1 MIRYIVKRLLQ
12 TLLVLILVSML
23 TFLLV
28 RLAPGNPARM
38 MLPESATDEM
48 VREME
53 IKMGLDR
60 PIYEQYI
67 MYVRDI
73 LQGDFGTSSVY
84 RASVT
89 SVVATRLPHTLLLA
103 SASIV
108 VGCCLCIPL
117 GIIAGSNQGKPVD
130 FFAILFA
137 LFGQSMSHVWLAV
150 LNVFLFAVWLGWLPA
165 LGANGMQ
172 SLILPA
178 LSLGYP
184 MAAEITR
191 IGRSGMIDTLRE
203 DYITATYARG
213 MSRGEVNWKYAF
225 KNALI
230 PIITLIGIQ
239 FGGFLSGT
247 VVVETVFAWPGIGQ
261 LMYQAISNRDYA
273 LVQGLVLL
281 SAFFIAIIN
290 LVVDL
295 INSLVDPRI
304 VLE

>member
-1 MIRYIVKRLLQ
+1 MKRLFQ

-38 MLPESATDEM
+38 MLPETASDEA

-67 MYVRDI
+67 MYVGDI
-73 LQGDFGTSSVY
+73 LHGDFGTSSVY
-84 RASVT
+84 RAPVT

-103 SASIV
+103 SASII

-117 GIIAGSNQGKPVD
+117 GIIAGSNQGKPID

-150 LNVFLFAVWLGWLPA
+150 LNVFMFAVWLGWLPA
-165 LGANGMQ
+165 LGSNGLQ

-213 MSRGEVNWKYAF
+213 MSRTEVNWKYAF

-239 FGGFLSGT
+239 FGSFLSGT

-261 LMYQAISNRDYA
+261 LMYQAISNRDYS

-281 SAFFIAIIN
+281 SAFFFAIIN
-290 LVVDL
+290 LIVDL
-295 INSLVDPRI
+295 INSFIDPRI